1 MNMDNQEVKRA
12 VQEKEKKV
20 AAGNKKKDKS
30 ADKAKKE
37 KKNCLEPEVLV
48 DSQKGTVIK
57 VCSGQNVAEW
67 KSLILLGKLAL
78 NYKANKLQPQYNRL
92 YQTEAELGLK
102 LYSELN
108 KGE

>member
-1 MNMDNQEVKRA
+1 MNMDNQEVKKA

-30 ADKAKKE
+30 ADKSKKE

-78 NYKANKLQPQYNRL
+78 NYKANKL
-92 YQTEAELGLK
+92 
-102 LYSELN
+102 
-108 KGE
+108 